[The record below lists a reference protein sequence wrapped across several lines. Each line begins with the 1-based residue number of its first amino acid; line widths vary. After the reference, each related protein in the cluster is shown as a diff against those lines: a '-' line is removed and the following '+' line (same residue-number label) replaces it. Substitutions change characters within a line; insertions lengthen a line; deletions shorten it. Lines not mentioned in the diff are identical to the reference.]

1 MIIHYNLTFSSRTVT
16 YPLISQD
23 HFVQLLLIA
32 LTGVFTQVA
41 LDLRHSLLKTLSSI
55 LTLMLTFE
63 IQAYKYSIL
72 PWSQLL
78 LTAAT

>member
-1 MIIHYNLTFSSRTVT
+1 MY
-16 YPLISQD
+16 
-23 HFVQLLLIA
+23 LLIA